1 MATVMNPMPAAA
13 PVHASAH
20 SPIKLH
26 RLNADYIEAFL
37 KSDTDWFN
45 RNLASDFRCILSSG
59 ALLDRDA
66 FLERAAQPAA
76 MASFVVEDVTVEF
89 EGDTAVVQA
98 RTVFE
103 RADGSRGQSRY
114 TDIWVGRDGRWQ
126 TLTAQITEIANP

>member
-1 MATVMNPMPAAA
+1 MATVMNPAPA
-13 PVHASAH
+13 HASAH

-37 KSDTDWFN
+37 KSDTDWFE

-59 ALLDRDA
+59 ELLDRAA
-66 FLERAAQPAA
+66 FLARAAQPAA
-76 MASFVVEDVTVEF
+76 MASFTVEDVEVEF

-103 RADGSRGQSRY
+103 RADGRRGQSRY
-114 TDIWVGRDGRWQ
+114 TDVWVGRDGRWQ
-126 TLTAQITEIANP
+126 ALTAQITEITAP